1 MAFIQYNPNP
11 DGNRVGDCTIRAIS
25 KLLTQ
30 DWNTTYIELCL
41 QGYILKDM
49 PSSNNIWG
57 SYLTSKGYIRQI
69 IPSNCPDC
77 YTVKQFTEEHP
88 QGAFLLATGSHV
100 VTVIDGNYYDSW
112 DSGDEIPIY
121 LFRKE

>member
-25 KLLTQ
+25 KLLAQ

-57 SYLTSKGYIRQI
+57 SYLTSKGYIRQV
-69 IPSNCPDC
+69 IPNTCPDC
-77 YTVKQFTEEHP
+77 YTVRQFAEENP

>member
-11 DGNRVGDCTIRAIS
+11 QGNRVGDCTIRAIS
-25 KLLTQ
+25 KLLNQ

-49 PSSNNIWG
+49 PSANNIWG
-57 SYLTSKGYIRQI
+57 SYLLSKDYVRQV
-69 IPSNCPDC
+69 IPNECPEC
-77 YTVKQFTEEHP
+77 YTIKEFCADYP

>member
-57 SYLTSKGYIRQI
+57 SYLTSKGYIRQV
-69 IPSNCPDC
+69 IPNTCPDC
-77 YTVKQFTEEHP
+77 YTVRQFAEENP